1 MINGEYR
8 VPMCDVGVTIYGP
21 GDCPAIFDLSGVVSW
36 HATEPVEFAAVMFTF
51 GDRVLIMDVSTP
63 QELDEFA
70 STVWQAN
77 ELLGRMMLADEDSE
91 F

>member
-1 MINGEYR
+1 
-8 VPMCDVGVTIYGP
+8 
-21 GDCPAIFDLSGVVSW
+21 
-36 HATEPVEFAAVMFTF
+36 
-51 GDRVLIMDVSTP
+51 MDVSTP